1 MSFSDLMDAH
11 EVLDLKDYI
20 KAKELK
26 KIESKRISR

>member
-1 MSFSDLMDAH
+1 MDAH